1 MIRARLALP
10 VLLLLAPAMAC
21 KKIPLAPS
29 KPLPAGTLALRFSRD
44 LKGPLEL
51 TMDDVRVP
59 VTQAKKRGNTLVV
72 TGLSTGLHRYFLTSP
87 QDAFGPAAGEASL
100 SEDRGVY
107 EVVLAQHLDAVLY
120 GKSAEAPPAQ
130 GLPGVTA
137 RLEKW

>member
-10 VLLLLAPAMAC
+10 ALLLLAPATAC
-21 KKIPLAPS
+21 KKIPLTP
-29 KPLPAGTLALRFSRD
+29 KRPLPAGTLALRFSRD

-51 TMDDVRVP
+51 TVDDARIP
-59 VTQAKKRGNTLVV
+59 VQAVKKGNTLVV
-72 TGLSTGLHRYFLTSP
+72 AGLSVGLHHYFISSP
-87 QDAFGPAAGEASL
+87 QDAFGPAAGEVSL

-107 EVVLAQHLDAVLY
+107 EIVLAQHLDAVLY
-120 GKSAEAPPAQ
+120 GKPAPAPPAA

>member
-10 VLLLLAPAMAC
+10 VLLLLAPATAC
-21 KKIPLAPS
+21 KKIPLTTS

-51 TMDDVRVP
+51 TMDDVRIP
-59 VTQAKKRGNTLVV
+59 VAQVKKRGNTLVV
-72 TGLSTGLHRYFLTSP
+72 AGLSTGLHHYFLTSP
-87 QDAFGPAAGEASL
+87 QDAFGPASGEVSL
-100 SEDRGVY
+100 SDDRGVY

-120 GKSAEAPPAQ
+120 GKPVEAPPAQ